1 MSDRKSFAYLKEVAI
16 GGGIGLVVLAL
27 VIVGFSIS
35 GGVVTP
41 ISNGNTNTNQAAS
54 TTPSANPSASLCSVQ
69 DQMNDERLG
78 NVQAMV
84 VNAANDQV
92 LLDYKGEQASATA
105 STMKL
110 LTAAAAMQILGPNYR
125 VQTRVY
131 KDASDPGTIYLVGGG
146 DVTLSRTTPGKQS
159 VYQDAPKL
167 NDLAVQINKALA
179 GTTITKIVADGSLFK
194 GPQWLAGVKQTE
206 QTQGYLSYTSALQ
219 VDGDRNDPKAETSPR
234 SNTPELRAGTW
245 LKQAIGSTA
254 SSASVTTGTLPSSA
268 MQIAT
273 VSSQPISN
281 WINHM
286 LNVSDNTQAEA
297 LARLTSLD
305 QGFDGSF
312 ASLDAS
318 TKKALGT
325 LGLDTT
331 GITIMDGSGE
341 STQNAVS
348 PAFMVKLVKQIQAG
362 SGNLAVVKQSLP
374 VAGESGSLQNR
385 FTGANVDAAGHV
397 FAKTGWIDHGYTL
410 AGYISPKDNSTL
422 LFAVYALGPKVKDD
436 AKVAIDNLVASI
448 YRCGSALGPV
458 TQVTPGPAASPSPTK

>member
-1 MSDRKSFAYLKEVAI
+1 MSETKRFAYLKEAAI
-16 GGGIGLVVLAL
+16 GGGVGLVVLAL
-27 VIVGFSIS
+27 VILGFSVS
-35 GGVVTP
+35 GSVSPSGTS
-41 ISNGNTNTNQAAS
+41 SNNSANGAAS
-54 TTPSANPSASLCSVQ
+54 TSPSATPSASLCSVQ

-78 NVQAMV
+78 NVQAIL

-125 VQTRVY
+125 IQTRVY
-131 KDASDPGTIYLVGGG
+131 KDSADAGTIYLVGGG
-146 DVTLSRTTPGKQS
+146 DVTLSRTMPGKQS

-167 NDLAVQINKALA
+167 NDLAVQVNKALA
-179 GTTITKIVADGSLFK
+179 GTNITKIVADGSLFK
-194 GPQWLAGVKQTE
+194 GPQWLAGVKQSE
-206 QTQGYLSYTSALQ
+206 QTNGYLSYTSALQ

-234 SNTPELRAGTW
+234 SSTPELRAGTW
-245 LKQAIGSTA
+245 LKQAIGSA
-254 SSASVTTGTLPSSA
+254 ARSATVVTGTLPSSA
-268 MQIAT
+268 VQIAT

-286 LNVSDNTQAEA
+286 LTVSDNTQAEA
-297 LARLTSLD
+297 LARLTSID

-318 TKKALGT
+318 TKKALAT

-348 PAFMVKLVKQIQAG
+348 PAFMVKLLKQIAAG

-385 FTGANVDAAGHV
+385 FNGPNVDAAGHV

-410 AGYISPKDNSTL
+410 AGYIMPKDGSTL

-436 AKVAIDNLVASI
+436 AKVAIDNLVTNI

-458 TQVTPGPAASPSPTK
+458 TQVTPGPAASPTPAK

>member
-1 MSDRKSFAYLKEVAI
+1 MSDRKSFAYFKEVAI

-27 VIVGFSIS
+27 VIVGFSVS

-41 ISNGNTNTNQAAS
+41 RSNGNNSANQSSS
-54 TTPSANPSASLCSVQ
+54 TTPTANPSASLCSVQ

-92 LLDYKGEQASATA
+92 LLNYKGDQASATA

-131 KDASDPGTIYLVGGG
+131 KDTADAGTIYLVGGG
-146 DVTLSRTTPGKQS
+146 DVTLSRTSPGKQS

-167 NDLAVQINKALA
+167 NDLAVQVNKALA
-179 GTTITKIVADGSLFK
+179 GTTVTKIVADGTLFK
-194 GPQWLAGVKQTE
+194 GPQWLAGVKISEMTN
-206 QTQGYLSYTSALQ
+206 GYLSNTSALQ
-219 VDGDRNDPKAETSPR
+219 VDGDRNDPKKETSPR

-245 LKQAIGSTA
+245 LKQAIGSAA
-254 SSASVTTGTLPSSA
+254 SSATVVSGTMPSSA
-268 MQIAT
+268 VQIAT

-281 WINHM
+281 WVNHM

-297 LARLTSLD
+297 LARLTSID

-312 ASLDAS
+312 SSLDAS

-341 STQNAVS
+341 STANAVS
-348 PAFMVKLVKQIQAG
+348 PAFMVKLMKKIQSGA
-362 SGNLAVVKQSLP
+362 GNLAVVKQSLP
-374 VAGESGSLQNR
+374 VAGESGSLQSR
-385 FTGANVDAAGHV
+385 FNGANVDAAGHV

-410 AGYISPKDNSTL
+410 AGYITPKDNSTL

-436 AKVAIDNLVASI
+436 AKVAIDNLVTSI
-448 YRCGSALGPV
+448 YRCGAALGPV
-458 TQVTPGPAASPSPTK
+458 TQVTPGPAASATPAN